1 VHNSSLKIKRWCL
14 KLLSDYPLVNLQFVR
29 TSENLAD
36 FLTREGLL
44 PGDFEKFNLKD
55 LTIDDF
61 YDQLP
66 KTTFSLMEWINFVE
80 ENPQYLTVN
89 YLSKSETPAII
100 LSISKGL
107 TNVKETLAPIDIL
120 RDKLSRSEIIKYQKN

>member
-1 VHNSSLKIKRWCL
+1 M
-14 KLLSDYPLVNLQFVR
+14 
-29 TSENLAD
+29 
-36 FLTREGLL
+36 

-55 LTIDDF
+55 LAIDDF

-80 ENPQYLTVN
+80 ENPQYLKVN
-89 YLSKSETPAII
+89 YPSKSETPAII

-120 RDKLSRSEIIKYQKN
+120 PDKLSRSEIIKYQKIELSTIHTMFSF